1 MKPFVLLF
9 DEYYPKLYKISKVD
23 ERMRVAGLFFMGT
36 SLSAKIANIALLY
49 AIPNG
54 AIIYVVDPEPPE
66 LALQNVRHFPMRAAD
81 YVASQTG

>member
-1 MKPFVLLF
+1 
-9 DEYYPKLYKISKVD
+9 
-23 ERMRVAGLFFMGT
+23 MGT

-81 YVASQTG
+81 YVASQTA